1 MIEWVQGG
9 DDVTIG
15 ESIKIIRKKK
25 GITQK
30 ELSNKTGLAEATI
43 IRYEKNKFKPNIK
56 QIERIASALGVSPV
70 EIMGTAYWDESID
83 IQSLAKEV
91 DFYEKHPSEIPDDFF
106 DKESYNETMIQ
117 NFLYRKF
124 GDDYITFDKFL
135 SLTDD
140 GKQKVSEYI
149 DLLIQKYKK

>member
-70 EIMGTAYWDESID
+70 EIMGTAYWDESMD

-91 DFYEKHPSEIPDDFF
+91 NSAEIPDEIPDDFF
-106 DKESYNETMIQ
+106 DEESYKETMIQ

-135 SLTDD
+135 SLDYV

-149 DLLIQKYKK
+149 DLLMQKYKK

>member
-1 MIEWVQGG
+1 VIEWVQGG

-70 EIMGTAYWDESID
+70 EIMGTAYWDESMD

-91 DFYEKHPSEIPDDFF
+91 NSAEIPDEIPDDFF
-106 DKESYNETMIQ
+106 DEESYKETMIQ

-135 SLTDD
+135 SLDYV

-149 DLLIQKYKK
+149 DLLMQKYKK